1 MKALLEGNR
10 VIWISGCGMRA
21 SGQWDLE
28 LGHLV
33 IISRDMRAMW
43 EAARVSIYTSGWRYS
58 VMKCTKKKKT
68 ASIFPGFF
76 PASEGLMGV
85 GGVVKMEPSHPLT
98 TSTPIGCFVF
108 PANIG
113 DLLGLS
119 RDKLE
124 FSGSSIPMNE

>member
-58 VMKCTKKKKT
+58 VMKRTKKKRRR
-68 ASIFPGFF
+68 
-76 PASEGLMGV
+76 
-85 GGVVKMEPSHPLT
+85 PS
-98 TSTPIGCFVF
+98 FR
-108 PANIG
+108 A
-113 DLLGLS
+113 
-119 RDKLE
+119 
-124 FSGSSIPMNE
+124 FSLRPKVSWESVML